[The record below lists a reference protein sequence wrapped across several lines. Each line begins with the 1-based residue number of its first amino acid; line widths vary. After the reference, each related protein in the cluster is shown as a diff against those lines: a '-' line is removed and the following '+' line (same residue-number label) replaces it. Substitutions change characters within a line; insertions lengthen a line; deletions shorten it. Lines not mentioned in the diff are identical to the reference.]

1 MREGGGK
8 SVMLKKVDEKRGGTA
23 AVVEGRCEMPD
34 GMGENN

>member
-1 MREGGGK
+1 MANRLC
-8 SVMLKKVDEKRGGTA
+8 VKKMDEKRGGTV